1 VISLPALGRQSFRIL
16 AVLIGVLVVIGLVS
30 TTCAA
35 PERRTLPP
43 PSPTSSTVPPETT
56 IKIDHSRIALPPV
69 GGATTTTLAETGSAA
84 MRGVVV
90 GPDGNVGEAIVR
102 IERLVGE
109 AVQVRDVR
117 AAPDG
122 TWEVGGIPGGR
133 VRVRAFLPPAFTMLQ
148 PEIFFLPANEV
159 RELRLV
165 VTAHRGPDVRATT
178 SPRSPFVG
186 DLVNLAIRVTER
198 VVDDQ
203 GVARTVARSGI
214 GVEVRSSGW
223 EPVDARPVTDGD
235 GIALFTYRCDR
246 ASPVTA
252 TAYIGA
258 EPNQQVYPLEVPP
271 CGVRPTTTTTTSAT
285 TTAPGETTTTN
296 GGQGTTTSSTTT
308 TTQG

>member
-1 VISLPALGRQSFRIL
+1 MISLPALARQPLRIL

-43 PSPTSSTVPPETT
+43 PSSTSSTVPPETT
-56 IKIDHSRIALPPV
+56 VTIDHSRIALPAV
-69 GGATTTTLAETGSAA
+69 GGATTTTLAETGSAHL
-84 MRGVVV
+84 RGVVV

-102 IERLVGE
+102 IERLVGD

-122 TWEVGGIPGGR
+122 TWEVTGIPGGR
-133 VRVRAFLPPAFTMLQ
+133 VRVRAFLPPALTMAQ
-148 PEIFFLPANEV
+148 PEIFFLPSTEV

-178 SPRSPFVG
+178 SPRTPFVG

-203 GVARTVARSGI
+203 GVARTVPRSGI

-246 ASPVTA
+246 SSPVTA

-258 EPNQQVYPLEVPP
+258 EPDQQVYPLEVPP
-271 CGVRPTTTTTTSAT
+271 CGVRPTTTTTTT
-285 TTAPGETTTTN
+285 TTTQPGQTTTTN
-296 GGQGTTTSSTTT
+296 GGQGPTTSTTT
-308 TTQG
+308 TTTGG

>member
-1 VISLPALGRQSFRIL
+1 MISLPALARQPLRIL
-16 AVLIGVLVVIGLVS
+16 AALIGVLVVIGLVS

-43 PSPTSSTVPPETT
+43 PSSTSSTVPPETT
-56 IKIDHSRIALPPV
+56 VTIDHSRIALAPV
-69 GGATTTTLAETGSAA
+69 GGETTTTLAETGSAA

-90 GPDGNVGEAIVR
+90 GPEGNVGEAIVR
-102 IERLVGE
+102 IERLVGD

-122 TWEVGGIPGGR
+122 TWEVTGIPGGR

-148 PEIFFLPANEV
+148 PEIFFLPATEV

-178 SPRSPFVG
+178 SPGTPFVG

-203 GVARTVARSGI
+203 GVARTAPRSGI
-214 GVEVRSSGW
+214 AVEVRSSGW
-223 EPVDARPVTDGD
+223 EPVDARPVTDGE

-246 ASPVTA
+246 VSPVTA
-252 TAYIGA
+252 TAYIGT
-258 EPNQQVYPLEVPP
+258 EPDQQVYPLEVPA
-271 CGVRPTTTTTTSAT
+271 CGVRPTTTTTTT
-285 TTAPGETTTTN
+285 TTQPGQTTTTN
-296 GGQGTTTSSTTT
+296 GGQGPTTSTTTT